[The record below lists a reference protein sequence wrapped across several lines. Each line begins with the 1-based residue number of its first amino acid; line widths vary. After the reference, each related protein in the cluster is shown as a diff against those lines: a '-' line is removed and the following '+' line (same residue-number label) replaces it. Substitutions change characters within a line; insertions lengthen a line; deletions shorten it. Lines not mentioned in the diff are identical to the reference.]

1 MFGLADLEKSLSTI
15 GNLLERT
22 LRIFLIGGCAM
33 TFSGTKLSTK
43 DIDVVLLSDRDIDT
57 FRTALEMAGFKRIR
71 SSTRVYR
78 ELRSQMIYRND
89 DGMQFDLF
97 NRTVCR
103 KLEVSS
109 RMVSRSE
116 ILRTYGKL
124 EVRLISPEDIFLF
137 KGMTERERDLDDM
150 ARLAEGGLK
159 WDVIRRE
166 CALQPER
173 QIWELFLFVKL
184 QELEESHGIRAPIKQ
199 ELLRSGG
206 EELVGQMFKAIIG
219 TRRMSFSE
227 ISDAVLSAYHY
238 SPSWTRKQ
246 LNILVERGILDAA
259 RSKRK
264 KIYRLSRT
272 KRVLF
277 ALLPLES
284 KEYRRDALAPKRA
297 SHRAP

>member
-1 MFGLADLEKSLSTI
+1 VTVTKMFGLADLENSLATI

-43 DIDVVLLSDRDIDT
+43 DIDVVLLSEKDVET
-57 FRTALEMAGFKRIR
+57 FRRALETVGFKRVR
-71 SSTRVYR
+71 SSTRVYE
-78 ELRSQMIYRND
+78 ELGSQMIYRND
-89 DGMQFDLF
+89 EEMQFDLF

-109 RMVSRSE
+109 RMVSRSK
-116 ILRTYGKL
+116 ILKTYGKL

-150 ARLAEGGLK
+150 ALLAEGGLK
-159 WDVIRRE
+159 WDVIRKE
-166 CALQPER
+166 CSLQPKR

-206 EELVGQMFKAIIG
+206 EELIGQMFKAIIG
-219 TRRMSFSE
+219 TKRMSFSE

-238 SPSWTRKQ
+238 SPSWTRRQ
-246 LNILVERGILDAA
+246 LNILVERGILVVAQ
-259 RSKRK
+259 SERK

-272 KRVLF
+272 K
-277 ALLPLES
+277 
-284 KEYRRDALAPKRA
+284 
-297 SHRAP
+297 

>member
-1 MFGLADLEKSLSTI
+1 MTVTKMFGLADLEKSLSTI

-166 CALQPER
+166 CALQPKR

-206 EELVGQMFKAIIG
+206 EELVGKMFKAIIG
-219 TRRMSFSE
+219 IRRMTFSE
-227 ISDAVLSAYHY
+227 ISDAVLSAHHY
-238 SPSWTRKQ
+238 SPSWTRRQ
-246 LNILVERGILDAA
+246 LNILVERGILDVA

-264 KIYRLSRT
+264 KTYRLSRI
-272 KRVLF
+272 K
-277 ALLPLES
+277 
-284 KEYRRDALAPKRA
+284 
-297 SHRAP
+297 

>member
-1 MFGLADLEKSLSTI
+1 MFGLTDLENSLASI
-15 GNLLERT
+15 GNLLERK

-43 DIDVVLLSDRDIDT
+43 DIDVVLLSGRDIDT
-57 FRTALEMAGFKRIR
+57 FRTALEMAGFMRNQ

-78 ELRSQMIYRND
+78 ELGSQMIYRND
-89 DGMQFDLF
+89 EGMQFDLF

-109 RMVSRSE
+109 RMVSRSKN
-116 ILRTYGKL
+116 LRTYGKL
-124 EVRLISPEDIFLF
+124 EVHLISPEDIFLF

-150 ARLAEGGLK
+150 ARLAEGGLN
-159 WDVIRRE
+159 WDVIRTE
-166 CALQPER
+166 CSLQPKR

-219 TRRMSFSE
+219 ARRMSFSE

-246 LNILVERGILDAA
+246 LNILVERGILDVA

-272 KRVLF
+272 K
-277 ALLPLES
+277 
-284 KEYRRDALAPKRA
+284 
-297 SHRAP
+297 

>member
-1 MFGLADLEKSLSTI
+1 MFGLTDLENSLAAI

-57 FRTALEMAGFKRIR
+57 FRTALEMAGFRRNK

-78 ELRSQMIYRND
+78 ELGSQMIYRND

-109 RMVSRSE
+109 RMVSRSK

-159 WDVIRRE
+159 WDIIKKE
-166 CALQPER
+166 CSQQPKR

-219 TRRMSFSE
+219 ARRMSFSE

-246 LNILVERGILDAA
+246 LNILVERGILDVA

-272 KRVLF
+272 K
-277 ALLPLES
+277 
-284 KEYRRDALAPKRA
+284 
-297 SHRAP
+297 